1 LNSSE
6 TKIIHWYNGIS
17 IRFPELSTEKISL
30 ATARVLIRELG
41 RQTSGFMLAA
51 GRRNEVLDA
60 DEIAID
66 HHRWVEVGD
75 RGKTAGLDAKS
86 RMGHIFFRFV
96 T

>member
-1 LNSSE
+1 
-6 TKIIHWYNGIS
+6 
-17 IRFPELSTEKISL
+17 
-30 ATARVLIRELG
+30 
-41 RQTSGFMLAA
+41 MLAA